1 MKGEH
6 SQFGVAKMSVT
17 PRNHPRALPV
27 LGTAIAIVLV
37 TFLANRWAG
46 SSGQAGPQLASQ
58 TTVGAA
64 LEKSAPTPKE
74 RGRYQATI
82 DSWRRYRATATA
94 EAR

>member
-1 MKGEH
+1 MT
-6 SQFGVAKMSVT
+6 FT

-27 LGTAIAIVLV
+27 LATAIAIVVV
-37 TFLANRWAG
+37 TLFVNRLMS

-64 LEKSAPTPKE
+64 MEKSAPAPQS
-74 RGRYQATI
+74 RYQATI
-82 DSWRRYRATATA
+82 DNWRRYRATATA